1 MLSCERSARPSCLI
15 RPLVPA
21 VPAIFP
27 CGAQSRPLGD
37 LGPDGCRLLDDRFFY
52 ITQLIL
58 AKEHFLTDEEC
69 RRAKGP
75 AIDRVGSV
83 FDQLFL
89 DVVLLRAGNQA
100 VDVDAG

>member
-1 MLSCERSARPSCLI
+1 MLSCERSARPSCLM

-21 VPAIFP
+21 VPAIF
-27 CGAQSRPLGD
+27 RPGPIDVLCD

-89 DVVLLRAGNQA
+89 DVVLLGAGNQA